1 MTRAGQSQV
10 FDRDRELT
18 TLSSL
23 VAGSGGAFAL
33 IEGPAGIGKTT
44 LLHQVRQAHGTARD
58 LRARGGELER
68 EFAFGVVRQAF
79 EPVLRDAELRERCLT
94 GAASLAARAL
104 GLESTGT
111 VTAADLGQS
120 LHGLYWACSN
130 LADEQPLLILVDDLQ
145 WSDEESLRWLHF
157 LARRIRDLPVMLI
170 GAIRTGEPDAPDEL
184 LELLRSEADE
194 IILPAPLTDTSTAAL
209 IEATLPGRPSPRF
222 TRACHE
228 ITGGNPFYLR
238 EILEAARAR
247 GMTPDDRSAAA
258 LSALGPR
265 RIASGIASRV
275 ARCGP
280 DAVSFTRALATL
292 GIDPP
297 LALVAELGDLSA
309 QRASAIGTQLAELA
323 ILRRPPNLDFIHPVV
338 RSAVEAGIPADE
350 RSELHSRSAQLLEA
364 RGEAPDRVAAHL
376 LQTLPSGDPH
386 VVDVLRR
393 AGTEALR
400 LGAVE
405 RAERMLRRA
414 LEEPPEDE
422 VRGAILGELAF
433 VVLGHDLW
441 ASCRLRLQ
449 ALRYLRDSV
458 ARAETL
464 KELLVIY
471 SQVEPEVS
479 AEDRAEAIDLLRR
492 ILAELD
498 GKPKD
503 VVLSLEFDLLHWEG
517 YRRGHQA
524 DRAEEL
530 FAKVDELPETWWT
543 WTLRDARGVASHW
556 GRREATAA
564 QVAEDYRVYFAH
576 EAASPKGPAD
586 LGLIAVMRFCDC
598 DRPDLAEEILAW
610 CRELQ
615 AARGLSGARDP
626 VIVTEAV
633 VAMQARGQAR
643 RADELLA
650 GVGDDPLFEADF
662 FVQNALKAWVAI
674 ERDGLEA
681 AATELRRLGVPLQGD
696 LSVRE
701 DGGSPALFHLINR
714 GLLRLASDEVEA
726 ALADLL
732 AAGEATRKIG
742 MVHAGAAC
750 WRWRS
755 PAAIALARLERRDEA
770 LMLAEETLDLSHRWG
785 TATTIGRS
793 LVALG
798 VALGPRTGL
807 DRIRE
812 GVRVLEDSP
821 NLAERARG
829 LLELGTE
836 LRLAGQRT
844 ESRAHLHSAAEI
856 ADGAGLELVARRSRE
871 QLHAAGGRA
880 RRTDVSRNVLSPIEE
895 RVAALVIENR
905 SNRQIAEALFLSRR
919 AVDAH
924 LTRILRKLS
933 IGSRRDLADALGM
946 TPLAEDGTSTVV
958 FTDIVG
964 STILNRTLG
973 DEAWLPIL
981 ARHHAI
987 VREQALKTRGVVVKS
1002 TGDGFMLAFRQPA
1015 AAAQCAVAIQ
1025 RTLADAQVSNR
1036 RVRVRIGLHHGRPQQ
1051 IDGDLHGADVH
1062 LAARICDQASA
1073 DEVLCSAATA
1083 ERLAAA
1089 DGLIVI
1095 PAPASELKDFG
1106 TVPLCSIEAMT
1117 QAARAA

>member
-1 MTRAGQSQV
+1 VTRPGQPLV

-18 TLSSL
+18 RLSSL
-23 VAGSGGAFAL
+23 AAGSRGAFAL

-44 LLHQVRQAHGTARD
+44 LLHKAREAHGTALV

-68 EFAFGVVRQAF
+68 QFAFGVVRQAF

-104 GLESTGT
+104 GLEHTGT
-111 VTAADLGQS
+111 AGDLGQS

-130 LADEQPLLILVDDLQ
+130 LADEQPLFITVDDLQ

-157 LARRIRDLPVMLI
+157 LARRVKDLPVTLV
-170 GAIRTGEPDAPDEL
+170 GAVRIGEPHAPEEL

-194 IILPAPLTDTSTAAL
+194 IILPGPLTDSSTAAW
-209 IEATLPGRPSPRF
+209 IEATLGSHPSPRF
-222 TRACHE
+222 TSACHE
-228 ITGGNPFYLR
+228 ITGGNPFYLS
-238 EILEAARAR
+238 EVLEAARTS
-247 GMTPDDRSAAA
+247 GLTPDDRSAEA

-265 RIASGIASRV
+265 RIANGIAARV

-280 DAVSFTRALATL
+280 DAVTFTRALATL

-297 LALVAELGDLSA
+297 IAIVAELGNLSS
-309 QRASAIGTQLAELA
+309 QHASGIAKQLAELA
-323 ILRRPPNLDFIHPVV
+323 ILRRPPHLDFIHPVV
-338 RSAVEAGIPADE
+338 RSAVETGIPADE
-350 RSELHSRSAQLLEA
+350 RYRLHARSAQLLDA
-364 RGEAPDRVAAHL
+364 RGEPADRVAAHL

-386 VVDVLRR
+386 VIDVLRR
-393 AGTEALR
+393 AGAEALR

-422 VRGAILGELAF
+422 VKGAVLGELAF
-433 VVLGHDLW
+433 VVLAHDLW
-441 ASCRLRLQ
+441 ESCRLRLE
-449 ALRYLRDSV
+449 ALRYLRDPA
-458 ARAETL
+458 ARGETL
-464 KELLVIY
+464 SELLVIY

-479 AEDRAEAIDLLRR
+479 AESRAEVIDLLRR
-492 ILAELD
+492 SLAELD

-503 VVLSLEFDLLHWEG
+503 VVLALELDLLHWEG
-517 YRRGHQA
+517 YRRGHRA

-530 FAKVDELPETWWT
+530 FAKIDELPVTWRT
-543 WTLRDARGVASHW
+543 LSLRDARGVASHW

-576 EAASPKGPAD
+576 EAASPKGLAD
-586 LGLIAVMRFCDC
+586 LGLISVMRLCDC
-598 DRPDLAEEILAW
+598 DRSDLAEEILAW
-610 CRELQ
+610 CRELL
-615 AARGLSGARDP
+615 ATRGLSGARGP
-626 VIVTEAV
+626 ITVTEAV
-633 VAMQARGQAR
+633 IAMQGRGQAR
-643 RADELLA
+643 RAEELLA
-650 GVGDDPLFEADF
+650 AVGDDPLFEADF
-662 FVQNALKAWVAI
+662 FVRNGFKAWVAI
-674 ERDGLEA
+674 ERDRLEA
-681 AATELRRLGVPLQGD
+681 AAAELGGLGVPLQGA
-696 LSVRE
+696 LHPQE
-701 DGGSPALFHLINR
+701 DGGSPALFHLVNR
-714 GLLRLASDEVEA
+714 GLLRLAADEAEA

-750 WRWRS
+750 WRWRT

-770 LMLAEETLDLSHRWG
+770 LKLAEETLDLSYRWG
-785 TATTIGRS
+785 TATTVGRS

-821 NLAERARG
+821 NLAERVRG

-844 ESRAHLHSAAEI
+844 DARALLRSAARI
-856 ADGAGLELVARRSRE
+856 ADGAGLELAARRSRE

-880 RRTDVSRNVLSPIEE
+880 RRSDVNRNSLSPIEE
-895 RVAALVIENR
+895 RIAALVIENR
-905 SNRQIAEALFLSRR
+905 SNRQIAESLFLSRR
-919 AVDAH
+919 TVDAH

-933 IGSRRDLADALGM
+933 IRSRRDVAGALGM
-946 TPLAEDGTSTVV
+946 TSVAEDGTSTVM

-964 STILNRTLG
+964 STILNRTVG
-973 DEAWLPIL
+973 DQAWLPIL
-981 ARHHAI
+981 ARHNAI
-987 VREQALKTRGVVVKS
+987 VREQVLKTRGVVVKS
-1002 TGDGFMLAFRQPA
+1002 IGDGFMLAFRQPA

-1025 RTLADAQVSNR
+1025 RTLADAQLPDR

-1051 IDGDLHGADVH
+1051 IDGDLHGADIN
-1062 LAARICDQASA
+1062 LAARICKRAAA

-1083 ERLAAA
+1083 EKLAAT
-1089 DGLIVI
+1089 DGLVVL
-1095 PAPASELKDFG
+1095 PAPASELRDFG
-1106 TVPLCSIEAMT
+1106 TVPLFYIQSRDQGAL
-1117 QAARAA
+1117 AA